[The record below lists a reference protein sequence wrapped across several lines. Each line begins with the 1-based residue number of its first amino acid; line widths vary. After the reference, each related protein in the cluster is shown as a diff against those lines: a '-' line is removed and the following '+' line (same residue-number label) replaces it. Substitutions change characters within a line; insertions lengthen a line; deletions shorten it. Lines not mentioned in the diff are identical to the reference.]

1 MKETTAAWWAPE
13 ALGLSELTLASH
25 PTPQPA
31 AGELVVEVHGAALNF
46 SDLLMI
52 NNQYQVRPDRPF
64 TPGQELSGIVMAT
77 GTDCTH
83 AVGERVVSK
92 VLWGAFAEHA
102 IVRDDMAMTVPESC
116 DLVDAAA
123 MPVVATTAVV
133 ALTESTQVQAGET
146 VLVHAGAGGVGLASV
161 QVARTLGATVIAT
174 AGSPEKCAIAAKWG
188 AHHVINYRKDDF
200 VPLVKA
206 LTDGAGVDVIV
217 DSVGGEIGVQSLRC
231 LAWQGRL
238 LIVGFASG
246 EIQNLPSNRLL
257 LKGASAIGVYWS
269 HDVDLPMVRRAE
281 KRMRK
286 LWEDGLVQPVVDRR
300 QSLKAVP
307 QALEDLAG
315 RRTSGKVVVALRSEG
330 K

>member
-1 MKETTAAWWAPE
+1 
-13 ALGLSELTLASH
+13 
-25 PTPQPA
+25 
-31 AGELVVEVHGAALNF
+31 
-46 SDLLMI
+46 MI

-77 GTDCTH
+77 GNDCTH
-83 AVGERVVSK
+83 SVCDRVASK

-102 IVRDDMAMTVPESC
+102 IVRDDMAMTVPDNC

-161 QVARTLGATVIAT
+161 QVARALGATVIAT
-174 AGSPEKCAIAAKWG
+174 AGSPEKCAVAAKWG
-188 AHHVINYRKDDF
+188 AHHVINYREDDF
-200 VPLVKA
+200 VPLVME
-206 LTDGAGVDVIV
+206 LTDGAGVNVIV
-217 DSVGGEIGVQSLRC
+217 DAVGGETGVQSLRC

-246 EIQNLPSNRLL
+246 EIHNLPSNRLL
-257 LKGASAIGVYWS
+257 LKAASAIGVYWN
-269 HDVDLPMVRRAE
+269 HDVDLPLARRAE
-281 KRMRK
+281 ERMRK
-286 LWEDGLVQPVVDRR
+286 LWEDGLLLPVVDRR
-300 QSLKAVP
+300 RGLEAVP

-315 RRTSGKVVVALRSEG
+315 RSTSGKVVIALRGES

>member
-1 MKETTAAWWAPE
+1 MKETTAAWRAPE
-13 ALGLSELTLASH
+13 ALGLNELTLASQA
-25 PTPQPA
+25 TPQPA

-52 NNQYQVRPDRPF
+52 NNEYQVRPDRPF

-83 AVGERVVSK
+83 TVGERVVSK

-102 IVRDDMAMTVPESC
+102 IARDDMAMTVPESC

-123 MPVVATTAVV
+123 MPVAATTAVV

-161 QVARTLGATVIAT
+161 QVARALGATVIAT
-174 AGSPEKCAIAAKWG
+174 AGSLEKCTIAAKWG
-188 AHHVINYRKDDF
+188 AQHVINYRKDDF
-200 VPLVKA
+200 VPFVKA

-307 QALEDLAG
+307 QALKDLAG
-315 RRTSGKVVVALRSEG
+315 RRTLGKVVVALRSEG
-330 K
+330 E